1 MLLTARAVFIIP
13 SDMSVRANGIDELRP
28 PDPYSKHGCSKS
40 TADQYIIDY
49 ARTFGLLAVRFRM
62 DWQHT
67 VRGVNTVGLKRAG
80 FDEKRIRAIREAFR
94 ILFRKGRNLGLA
106 IKELEE
112 SGRANQ
118 DVSALLDFIKASKR
132 GVCVGASESRS

>member
-1 MLLTARAVFIIP
+1 MYTPALKALLLTARAVFIIP

-62 DWQHT
+62 KGWVVHFLNSRPRRPDDYALQFAIEALSDAFKFPEA
-67 VRGVNTVGLKRAG
+67 VSRGFLKAW
-80 FDEKRIRAIREAFR
+80 IRTAA
-94 ILFRKGRNLGLA
+94 
-106 IKELEE
+106 
-112 SGRANQ
+112 
-118 DVSALLDFIKASKR
+118 
-132 GVCVGASESRS
+132 